1 MRRRTFFTLI
11 AGVAAWPLSVHAQ
24 QPKRPLIGFLSNP
37 SRKTLTE
44 VLLLPAF
51 HRGLA
56 EARYVEGENVAIEYR
71 FADGQVDRIPALA
84 ADLVKRNIDVLV
96 TFTNPTALAA
106 KAATTTIPIVFIIG
120 GDPVKLGLVDSLN
133 RPAGNVTGITFFS
146 TQLEAKRLGLL
157 HELVP
162 RATLIAVLTNPS
174 QPAAPAQEDE
184 VITAARAL
192 GLKVHVVHA
201 SDEAEIETAFSNCV
215 QMGAGGLLVTAD
227 ALFFNR
233 HKEIV
238 ALAARHAIP
247 TMYEWRS
254 IAVAGGLASY
264 GSSLADALHQAGVY
278 AGKIIGG
285 AKVTH
290 LPVVQTTKF
299 EFVINLRTAKA
310 LGIEVP
316 PMLSARADDIIE

>member
-11 AGVAAWPLSVHAQ
+11 AGVAAYPLSGNAQ

-37 SRKTLTE
+37 SREVLTE
-44 VLLLPAF
+44 LLLLPAF

-56 EARYVEGENVAIEYR
+56 EARYVEGKNVAIEYR
-71 FADGQVDRIPALA
+71 FADGHVDRIPALA
-84 ADLVKRNIDVLV
+84 TDLVNRNIDVLV
-96 TFTNPTALAA
+96 AFTNPTALAA

-120 GDPVKLGLVDSLN
+120 GDPVKLGLVDRLN
-133 RPAGNVTGITFFS
+133 RPAGNATGISFFS

-162 RATLIAVLTNPS
+162 RTTLIAVLTNPN
-174 QPAAPAQEDE
+174 QPAASAQEDE
-184 VITAARAL
+184 VATAARVL

-201 SDEAEIETAFSNCV
+201 SNEAEIDTAFSNCV
-215 QMGAGGLLVTAD
+215 EMGVGGLLVTAD
-227 ALFFNR
+227 ALFFSR
-233 HKEIV
+233 YKEII

-247 TMYEWRS
+247 AMYEWRH

-278 AGKIIGG
+278 AGESIGG
-285 AKVTH
+285 AKVMD

-316 PMLSARADDIIE
+316 PMV